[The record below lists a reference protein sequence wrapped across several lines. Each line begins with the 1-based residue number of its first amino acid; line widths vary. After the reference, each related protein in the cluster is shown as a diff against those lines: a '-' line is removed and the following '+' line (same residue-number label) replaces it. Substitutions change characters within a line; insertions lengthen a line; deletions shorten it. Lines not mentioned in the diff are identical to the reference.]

1 MRKQREIKKIKWR
14 RSLFFSR
21 LARCSASIVGPHSVN
36 LHSSPCFNEK
46 RQKLPARSYRDH
58 KCTKASQR
66 NPLGKLE
73 ATTVDVPGKLTLLSD
88 PFFRGAVLRGR
99 LQALVS
105 VRRARQRV
113 PAGQGDH
120 VQETRPS
127 RHLLQRGGVR
137 PASHHL
143 QLLLHAA
150 GLRVVRRWLPSCNSG
165 DIKTP
170 LLKLGSVEF
179 ILTRQAAEIFV
190 DSR

>member
-1 MRKQREIKKIKWR
+1 MP
-14 RSLFFSR
+14 
-21 LARCSASIVGPHSVN
+21 AS
-36 LHSSPCFNEK
+36 
-46 RQKLPARSYRDH
+46 SYRDH
-58 KCTKASQR
+58 KCTKALQR

-73 ATTVDVPGKLTLLSD
+73 AATVEVPGKLTLLSD
-88 PFFRGAVLRGR
+88 PFSRGALLRGR

-137 PASHHL
+137 PASHRL

-150 GLRVVRRWLPSCNSG
+150 GLRVVRRSCNSS

-179 ILTRQAAEIFV
+179 ILTRQAAEIFA
-190 DSR
+190 DIR